1 MDDRSELFSYDLD
14 RAARNQAKWEAILT
28 QLPEAYQRSPRHNIL
43 IEVWQRFAGKWATAG
58 PIFPLPYS
66 APGVSRYN
74 LRNVPRHRPGKLVEK
89 IKAQRLAGSC
99 MRDSSGGSNSCHW
112 PRS

>member
-43 IEVWQRFAGKWATAG
+43 YT
-58 PIFPLPYS
+58 
-66 APGVSRYN
+66 
-74 LRNVPRHRPGKLVEK
+74 
-89 IKAQRLAGSC
+89 
-99 MRDSSGGSNSCHW
+99 GGE
-112 PRS
+112 